1 MGFRF
6 SKRINLP
13 GGFRLNVGA
22 KGLGVSWGVRGF
34 RVGVGP
40 NGAKYTAS
48 LPGTGAS
55 WSGGIGGGGGG
66 GAPSST
72 KGTAPPASRAVSAPR
87 PAPVDPAAAVA
98 AHEALVQQLISL
110 HRVVPTAWDWNAIAA
125 APAPPPVASSDPAA
139 VEAGRMA
146 HARWQWFHDVAVG
159 VLAGNVQACEAV
171 LQHLGPFQRLQELG
185 GSIRVSIQQDWCVEA
200 WLSANGSEV
209 VPTEQPTVTP
219 TGKSGRRKIPAT
231 RRWELF
237 QDHVCSAAL
246 RIARETFAL
255 LPIPVVFVHVADV
268 KLDPSTGH
276 EVMVPVLSVAFD
288 REAFAGLNLD
298 KVDPSSAVEGFDHA
312 MNFKKATGFSAV
324 VPLDP
329 GDAAPGS

>member
-13 GGFRLNVGA
+13 GGFRLNVGT

-55 WSGGIGGGGGG
+55 WSGGIGGG
-66 GAPSST
+66 APGSA

-87 PAPVDPAAAVA
+87 AAPVDPAAAVA

-110 HRVVPTAWDWNAIAA
+110 HRVVPATWDWNAIAT
-125 APAPPPVASSDPAA
+125 APPPAPASDATTQQ
-139 VEAGRMA
+139 A

-159 VLAGNVQACEAV
+159 VLGGNVQACEAV

-209 VPTEQPTVTP
+209 IPAEQPTVTP
-219 TGKSGRRKIPAT
+219 TGKSGRKKIPAT

-237 QDHVCSAAL
+237 QDHICSAAL
-246 RIARETFAL
+246 RVAREVFAL

-276 EVMVPVLSVAFD
+276 DVMVPVLSVAFD
-288 REAFAGLNLD
+288 REVFAGLNLD

-329 GDAAPGS
+329 GDASPGS